1 MINCLSYEYTL
12 LENQAHQFGQFSFR
26 IDHSF
31 QNLNLFQFHFRL
43 IEKID
48 LTVQILNSF
57 LRQFQHLMA
66 LSLAGLLNVPDIA
79 VRSQMV
85 AKLVF
90 ILGRLQFVNLALLTL
105 REIQRLSQIPFLTP
119 SSVMG

>member
-1 MINCLSYEYTL
+1 MRIKIKNKNFAELILAISGQFSGKIIVCFQFMINCLSYEYTL

-43 IEKID
+43 IGKID

-57 LRQFQHLMA
+57 RRQFQHLMA
-66 LSLAGLLNVPDIA
+66 LLLAGLLNVPDIA

-85 AKLVF
+85 A
-90 ILGRLQFVNLALLTL
+90 
-105 REIQRLSQIPFLTP
+105 
-119 SSVMG
+119 